1 LIQDDQI
8 SVSRVGM
15 SHKVGEVEI
24 AERSVK
30 VSKSVM
36 QKMVLPLAMSTLTD
50 ELRSSGYLERNGSS
64 EWTMHRLQWDKA
76 WEKWA
81 NLRGE

>member
-1 LIQDDQI
+1 MIQDDQI

-15 SHKVGEVEI
+15 ARKVGEVEI

-50 ELRSSGYLERNGSS
+50 ELRSGGYLDRNGGG
-64 EWTMHRLQWDKA
+64 EWIMNRQKWDEA